1 MYPDHNAV
9 HSLNIYLNLSC
20 STCVKLPD
28 SIPSWDFDPRW
39 YVLAQPLG
47 TILHACQKL
56 GSVIDANVAVV
67 GQGQNGLMM
76 TQMLANMGARGIIAL
91 DLLDER
97 LSYSLKNKATHTI
110 KVTTP
115 MDIDGIKQQVK
126 AINNGKLCD
135 LTIEMAGHQSNS
147 IQLCSKLT
155 RDGGK
160 VLLFGLPLQTS
171 LRV

>member
-1 MYPDHNAV
+1 
-9 HSLNIYLNLSC
+9 
-20 STCVKLPD
+20 
-28 SIPSWDFDPRW
+28 
-39 YVLAQPLG
+39 
-47 TILHACQKL
+47 
-56 GSVIDANVAVV
+56 
-67 GQGQNGLMM
+67 MM
-76 TQMLANMGARGIIAL
+76 TQMLANMGARRIIAL

-147 IQLCSKLT
+147 IQL
-155 RDGGK
+155 
-160 VLLFGLPLQTS
+160 
-171 LRV
+171 